1 MEQDPTR
8 ICELL
13 VGLGDVNV
21 VGVDDEA
28 TEPLVV
34 HIQTRTRSRPVCSGC
49 GGLVRPKAPGRCGW
63 WICRCSG
70 VRCACCGTSIAGSA
84 RPQIVRQ
91 VHSPKPTTRSR
102 RRVRR

>member
-13 VGLGDVNV
+13 VGLGDVGV

-34 HIQTRTRSRPVCSGC
+34 HIQTRTRS
-49 GGLVRPKAPGRCGW
+49 GRCVWVAAGW
-63 WICRCSG
+63 
-70 VRCACCGTSIAGSA
+70 
-84 RPQIVRQ
+84 
-91 VHSPKPTTRSR
+91 
-102 RRVRR
+102 